1 MKFSATASLG
11 ERLRTS
17 QAAKCSSIVLAKTSV
32 ERLGDRVGLV
42 VRRLLVFALVI
53 AGSAVLVVPADAVL
67 SGRNGRI
74 VFTSGRG
81 ATAGDDSTARLYL
94 RPVISSTGGGTVS
107 APITPLGGQS
117 RHGSW
122 SPDRTRI
129 VLANGTP
136 GTPATEDY
144 DLFVRDL
151 VAGTLT
157 PLDATQVGDSL
168 SSDHPA
174 WSPDGTRIAYEQQ
187 PADNSTDR
195 NIMVKTVGTSAPA
208 VPLTTSSIREFKPA
222 WSPDSSTIY
231 YAKENSSP
239 QYLDIVK
246 KAAGGGTETPVQAAS
261 GIDEYQPSISPDGSK
276 MCFTGQTTPG
286 NTSTAEIYVVDLPTP
301 GFLTNISDDATKGD
315 INCTWSPNGQYIAYV
330 SGTFTSGA
338 LVMKRADDSSL
349 FPVPLE
355 DVAGHFDGNPDW
367 APDGSPNCPDSAVGT
382 TPGKPITIELE
393 CTDTGPAYERTDPNG
408 FVANDGGP
416 QHGTTSDDAPLANP
430 STVKYTPNPG
440 FKGTDRII
448 FTSFDDFG
456 FGTDTGTVTIAVDSC
471 FGRAATVVG
480 TSGHDALKGTRGRD
494 VIVALSGKDTVRSFA
509 GNDLICAGGG
519 RDQVKGGRGNDKLL
533 GQGGTDHLFGA
544 KGRDKLF
551 GNKGPDRLNGGP
563 QSDLCKGGSGRDS
576 EKRCER

>member
-1 MKFSATASLG
+1 MV
-11 ERLRTS
+11 R
-17 QAAKCSSIVLAKTSV
+17 
-32 ERLGDRVGLV
+32 GLL
-42 VRRLLVFALVI
+42 VRRLLVFGLVLV
-53 AGSAVLVVPADAVL
+53 GSAVLAVPADAVL

-81 ATAGDDSTARLYL
+81 AAAGDDSTARLYL
-94 RPVISSTGGGTVS
+94 RPVIGSTGGGTVS

-129 VLANGTP
+129 VFANGTP
-136 GTPATEDY
+136 GSPTTENY

-151 VAGTLT
+151 VTGTIT
-157 PLDATQVGDSL
+157 PLDATQVGDNL

-187 PADNSTDR
+187 PSAGSADR
-195 NIMVKTVGTSAPA
+195 NIMVKTVGTSAAA

-231 YAKENSSP
+231 YAKENAGP

-246 KAAGGGTETPVQAAS
+246 RPAGGGTETPAQAAS

-276 MCFTGQTTPG
+276 LCFTLQTTPG
-286 NTSTAEIYVVDLPTP
+286 NSSTAEIYTVNLAT
-301 GFLTNISDDATKGD
+301 GTGLTNISKDNTKGD
-315 INCTWSPNGQYIAYV
+315 INCTWSPDGQLIAYV

-338 LVMKRADDSSL
+338 LVMKRADGTSS

-355 DVAGHFDGNPDW
+355 DVAGHFDGNPEW
-367 APDGSPNCPDSAVGT
+367 APDGSPDCPNSTVST

-416 QHGTTSDDAPLANP
+416 KHGTTSDHAPLDNP

-440 FKGTDRII
+440 FQGRDRII

-456 FGTDTGTVTIAVDSC
+456 FGTDTGKVKINVGSC
-471 FGRAATVVG
+471 SGHAATVVG
-480 TSGHDALKGTRGRD
+480 TSGKDALKGTRRRD
-494 VIVALSGKDTVRSFA
+494 VIAALGGNDEVRSAA

-519 RDQVKGGRGNDKLL
+519 RDRLI
-533 GQGGTDHLFGA
+533 GA
-544 KGRDKLF
+544 KGKDKLF
-551 GNKGPDRLNGGP
+551 GNKGSDRLNGGP
-563 QSDLCKGGSGRDS
+563 QSDLCRGGPGRDS
-576 EKRCER
+576 EKNCER